1 MVLGREIAAVS
12 RTNEPVGAVFWSN
25 RRRGL
30 VAGVVVAAAWLVG
43 ADAAVASLWR
53 VEATPRKAGYISAVS
68 CSSASAC
75 TAVGG
80 RVALR
85 SNGSVWSIQQTAKPL
100 ASTGRHFNG
109 VSCPSA
115 IACFAVGRLV
125 DRTAA
130 PVALAERWNG
140 ASWSEQPF
148 STPGGRSNP
157 SVLTAVSCTSATA
170 CTAVG
175 SYVPNNSGLDSPLIE
190 RWNGSNWSIQK
201 KAAPPGY
208 GADLTGVSCTARTLC
223 TAVGEDYTDPL
234 GQLYPIALR
243 WTGRGWSLSQSAY
256 RARPTAVS
264 CTSATACTWVG
275 EDYVLGDYGPG
286 YPLLGRWDGM
296 HWTEG
301 RDNLCAQSCPQCCPQ
316 RRVVHRGQRVHSGR
330 WSGDRAGV
338 ERLGLVVATN
348 PHRFRPARSV
358 VHVGYG
364 LHRGRPRCGGET
376 LLAPEQEAA

>member
-1 MVLGREIAAVS
+1 MVSGREIAAVSS

-30 VAGVVVAAAWLVG
+30 IAGVVVVAAWLVG
-43 ADAAVASLWR
+43 ANAAVASLWR

-85 SNGSVWSIQQTAKPL
+85 SNGSVWSIQRTAQPL
-100 ASTGRHFNG
+100 ASTGWHFKG

-115 IACFAVGRLV
+115 TACFAVGRLV

-130 PVALAERWNG
+130 PVAFAERWNKSG
-140 ASWSEQPF
+140 WSEQPV

-157 SVLTAVSCTSATA
+157 SVLTAVSCTSARA

-190 RWNGSNWSIQK
+190 RWNGSSWSIQK
-201 KAAPPGY
+201 KGAPPGY

-256 RARPTAVS
+256 QARVTAVS

-275 EDYVLGDYGPG
+275 EDYILGDYGPG
-286 YPLLGRWDGM
+286 YPLLGGWDGM

-301 RDNLCAQSCPQCCPQ
+301 GTISVPNPALNTALNAVSCTAANACTAVGGQGIALAWNGSVWSSQQTPTAS
-316 RRVVHRGQRVHSGR
+316 VLRGVSCTSATVCTAVGP
-330 WSGDRAGV
+330 GVV
-338 ERLGLVVATN
+338 ER
-348 PHRFRPARSV
+348 RS
-358 VHVGYG
+358 
-364 LHRGRPRCGGET
+364 
-376 LLAPEQEAA
+376 

>member
-1 MVLGREIAAVS
+1 MVSGREMAAVSS

-30 VAGVVVAAAWLVG
+30 VVGVVVAAAWLVG

-53 VEATPRKAGYISAVS
+53 VEATPRIGGYLSAVS

-75 TAVGG
+75 TAVGPSL
-80 RVALR
+80 ALR
-85 SNGSVWSIQQTAKPL
+85 SHGSAWSSQQTAKPL

-115 IACFAVGRLV
+115 TACFAVGRLV

-140 ASWSEQPF
+140 SSWSVQPV
-148 STPGGRSNP
+148 STPGGRSYP
-157 SVLTAVSCTSATA
+157 SLLAAVSCTSATA

-175 SYVPNNSGLDSPLIE
+175 SYASLTNESVDSPLIE
-190 RWNGSNWSIQK
+190 RWNGSSWSIQK
-201 KAAPPGY
+201 AGVPPGF

-223 TAVGEDYTDPL
+223 TAVGEDYTDPV
-234 GQLYPIALR
+234 GQVYPIALR

-256 RARPTAVS
+256 QARVTSVS
-264 CTSATACTWVG
+264 CTSAMACAWVG
-275 EDYVLGDYGPG
+275 ESSVHPVLGG
-286 YPLLGRWDGM
+286 WDGM

-301 RDNLCAQSCPQCCPQ
+301 GTVAVPNPAFNTALNAVSCTAPNACTA
-316 RRVVHRGQRVHSGR
+316 VGGQGIALAWNGSV
-330 WSGDRAGV
+330 WSSQQTPTSLRLLGVSCTSSTVCTAVGPGVV
-338 ERLGLVVATN
+338 ER
-348 PHRFRPARSV
+348 RS
-358 VHVGYG
+358 
-364 LHRGRPRCGGET
+364 
-376 LLAPEQEAA
+376 